1 MNEHGS
7 VCWHTSVVPVTQE
20 AGTAEPLETRNLTS
34 KIRSVKGRKS
44 QGSSLQSER
53 DGPGSAH
60 LEFQNLEVE
69 SEKPPPYTE
78 FEASYIRHT

>member
-34 KIRSVKGRKS
+34 PKIGSLKGKKS

-60 LEFQNLEVE
+60 LEFQHLEVD
-69 SEKPPPYTE
+69 SEK
-78 FEASYIRHT
+78 ARVQG